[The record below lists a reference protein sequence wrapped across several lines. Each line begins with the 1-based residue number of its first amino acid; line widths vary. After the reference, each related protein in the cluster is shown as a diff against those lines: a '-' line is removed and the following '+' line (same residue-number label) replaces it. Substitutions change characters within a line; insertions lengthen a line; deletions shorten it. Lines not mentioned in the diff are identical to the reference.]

1 MMQLINNYA
10 QDQVLLTVDICNT
23 EVSCENTYGKL
34 LPVFRNKSTHL
45 SVRTLIYELFLKISQ
60 KFKFEEAV
68 LFVLKTDE
76 DLRLKSHI
84 AHNLKSLFENA
95 LFFKEGEKSRFIKS
109 MKKLLEENELSLD
122 RIIHESRAKS
132 VSDNK
137 TFSMNFPFPWVEF
150 NLESYY
156 SNVYDSIH
164 NYLKNTLISQ
174 MFHRLLY
181 IFEFGVGG
189 NGLFDLSFDDIKD
202 MSSKLFETQTLM
214 RNFERGL
221 IYNLTKVVKLF
232 EAHHQLPTIIGLP
245 LKWSTEAT
253 LVFSLRS
260 GLEVDFNSDKFEFHA
275 EAICRP
281 SAAVTVLNQV
291 VMDFTS
297 VTQIGVLSNFSGY
310 SAIVGKAKLNYTEKK
325 KVFSFEKPPKTQK
338 ILELL

>member
-1 MMQLINNYA
+1 MYIMKMITLFLNQ
-10 QDQVLLTVDICNT
+10 QVLLTVDICNT

-189 NGLFDLSFDDIKD
+189 KEEILKIFQKIVRSLSIKISSFENVFKSIQDITKYFG
-202 MSSKLFETQTLM
+202 MYLKTLQWYPFQEEVFKNVRKLEIIHKIF
-214 RNFERGL
+214 
-221 IYNLTKVVKLF
+221 KLNSRF
-232 EAHHQLPTIIGLP
+232 SFHH
-245 LKWSTEAT
+245 
-253 LVFSLRS
+253 LV
-260 GLEVDFNSDKFEFHA
+260 E
-275 EAICRP
+275 
-281 SAAVTVLNQV
+281 
-291 VMDFTS
+291 
-297 VTQIGVLSNFSGY
+297 VLSKYYEICLSCINE
-310 SAIVGKAKLNYTEKK
+310 GKTLTCQN
-325 KVFSFEKPPKTQK
+325 S
-338 ILELL
+338 